1 MLTLLAPDVEILRV
15 PAAGAGGAYVMKAP
29 AALAQRLAFASDNG
43 SLWFLLRPQVGAKKT
58 PPLTITMETLLAQA
72 SRNRTAK

>member
-1 MLTLLAPDVEILRV
+1 
-15 PAAGAGGAYVMKAP
+15 MKAP

-58 PPLTITMETLLAQA
+58 PPLTINMQTLLAQA